1 VEQEGGSV
9 AENGVTDPS
18 SRRPL
23 GKTGF
28 TVSPVCVGCAP
39 LGDMPATFEYSV
51 SERRAFDTLRAVFE
65 SPVNFLDTAA
75 SYGDGESERR
85 IGEVLREIGG
95 LPEGCVLATK
105 ADRDP
110 KTGDFSGEQL
120 RRSVERSLRL
130 LGLSRLQLV
139 HLHDP
144 ENLDEPG
151 REPFEY
157 MMAPGGPVETLMGLK
172 DEGIIEHLG
181 IAGGPVELLIRFV
194 ETGVFEAVITH
205 NRYTLVNRTAEPLLD
220 VAAERGVAALN
231 AAPYGSG
238 ILAKGP
244 DAYARYEYREAP
256 QQMVETVRAMQEA
269 CREFGVPLAAAALQ
283 FSLRDPRVVSTI
295 VGISRPERVE
305 QTIDLATYPIPDEL
319 WEWLDSL
326 ATRDG

>member
-1 VEQEGGSV
+1 M
-9 AENGVTDPS
+9 AERGVTDPS

-23 GKTGF
+23 GRTGF
-28 TVSPVCVGCAP
+28 SVSPVCVGAAP

-51 SERRAFDTLRAVFE
+51 SEQRAFETLRAVLG
-65 SPVNFLDTAA
+65 SPLNFLDTAA

-85 IGEVLREIGG
+85 IGEALREIGG

-110 KTGDFSGEQL
+110 KTGDFSGDQM

-130 LGLSRLQLV
+130 LGLDRLQLV

-144 ENLDEPG
+144 EYLDEPG

-157 MMAPGGPVETLMGLK
+157 MMAPGGPVETLADLK
-172 DEGIIEHLG
+172 EEGIIEHLG
-181 IAGGPVELLIRFV
+181 IAGGPVDLLIEFV
-194 ETGVFEAVITH
+194 ETGVFEAVVTH

-220 VAAERGVAALN
+220 LAAQRGVATLN

-244 DAYARYEYREAP
+244 DAYARYEYREAS
-256 QQMVETVRAMQEA
+256 QELVEQVRKMEGVCQ
-269 CREFGVPLAAAALQ
+269 EFGIPLAAAALQ
-283 FSLRDPRVVSTI
+283 FSMRDHRVASTI

-305 QTIDLATYPIPDEL
+305 QTLELATHPLPDEL
-319 WEWLDSL
+319 WERLESL
-326 ATRDG
+326 ATPSG